1 MKVNDV
7 VATEFRNVLDWT
19 SCLVIWKHWPK
30 NSKEHKNTQP
40 ETGPTDGKAKFWKQN
55 WGLTVPS
62 DVWISCNPVV
72 KSLWPYKLGSV
83 FLRLA
88 PLTSLDMS
96 IAQPNG
102 SDSEARTNEASG
114 FPLKKNLEFVVVV
127 EWCIRKCGW
136 PGPLG
141 TLKNGHRQLSPIPPV
156 DRKSPMTRKVA
167 MRYCWLEK
175 HRTVQIYCQHTGWLN
190 VEMWERLKVEKKC
203 LASCVQPW

>member
-1 MKVNDV
+1 MTWWQLNSEMFWIGPLVWS
-7 VATEFRNVLDWT
+7 FGYT
-19 SCLVIWKHWPK
+19 SQKTAK
-30 NSKEHKNTQP
+30 TTQNTQP
-40 ETGPTDGKAKFWKQN
+40 ETGRTDGNTKFLWKQN

-102 SDSEARTNEASG
+102 SDSEARINEVSG

-127 EWCIRKCGW
+127 EWCIQKCGW
-136 PGPLG
+136 PGQLG
-141 TLKNGHRQLSPIPPV
+141 TLKMAIVNSLQFHRWTVKVQWWKKLQCGIV
-156 DRKSPMTRKVA
+156 DLRNIEQDKSIV
-167 MRYCWLEK
+167 
-175 HRTVQIYCQHTGWLN
+175 N
-190 VEMWERLKVEKKC
+190 V
-203 LASCVQPW
+203 PDD

>member
-1 MKVNDV
+1 MTWWQLNSEMFWIGPPVWSFGYTSQKTAKTTQKHTTRNRANRRKHKV
-7 VATEFRNVLDWT
+7 
-19 SCLVIWKHWPK
+19 
-30 NSKEHKNTQP
+30 
-40 ETGPTDGKAKFWKQN
+40 FWKEN

-102 SDSEARTNEASG
+102 SDSEARINEVSG

-127 EWCIRKCGW
+127 EWCIQKCGW
-136 PGPLG
+136 PGQLG
-141 TLKNGHRQLSPIPPV
+141 TLKNGHRQQSPIPPV
-156 DRKSPMTRKVA
+156 DRKSPMMKKVA

-175 HRTVQIYCQHTGWLN
+175 HRTGQIYCQRTGWLN
-190 VEMWERLKVEKKC
+190 VEMWERFKVEKKC
-203 LASCVQPW
+203 LASCVLPW